1 MKNLKKLFAL
11 LLVAAML
18 ATLAACGT
26 KQDETKTTEPSTV
39 SDEREVKTRVAV
51 LNGPTGLGLSK
62 FKNDRSYAYTVD
74 YHSDPQEIVPLVIKG
89 EVDIAAVPL
98 NLAANIYKKTN
109 GAVQMIAISTLGVLH
124 VLSADESI
132 KSVADLKGKT
142 VYATGQ
148 GSTPEYII
156 NYILEKNGID
166 PEKDI
171 DLQYKSAHNELA
183 TLAVEGKAEICI
195 LPEYFATK
203 VALKS
208 EKMKKVIDLTDEWN
222 KVSEAQLAMGCYI
235 ARKEYIE
242 ANPEI
247 IAEFIDF
254 AEISTNYVNEIM
266 LSTSFLLSEKLFE
279 TKEEAEQAVKGSNM
293 VMITGDEMK
302 QIAASNFEVLYNADP
317 AAVGGELPNDALYY
331 VG

>member
-39 SDEREVKTRVAV
+39 SDEREVKTKVAV

-132 KSVADLKGKT
+132 KNVADLKGKT

-293 VMITGDEMK
+293 VMITGEEMK
-302 QIAASNFEVLYNADP
+302 QIAASNFEVLYNAAP